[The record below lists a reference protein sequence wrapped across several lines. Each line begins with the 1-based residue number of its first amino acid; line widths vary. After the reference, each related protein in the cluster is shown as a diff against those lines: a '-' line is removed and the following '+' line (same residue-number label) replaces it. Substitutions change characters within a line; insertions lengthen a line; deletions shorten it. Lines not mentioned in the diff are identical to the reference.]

1 MKKISIVFFAVLLF
15 SACNK
20 EDETIAVQYKASN
33 GFSNTQI
40 KYRDAEGVLVS
51 ENIDFEGG
59 EDVWTY
65 SFDGKKGDIVFVS
78 ARCYDSISSITL
90 QILLDGKVFKE
101 GTSNNET
108 DEILTVS
115 GTIPYYNE

>member
-1 MKKISIVFFAVLLF
+1 MKKVSFILFAFLLF
-15 SACNK
+15 FACNK
-20 EDETIAVQYKASN
+20 EGETIVVQYKANN
-33 GFSNTQI
+33 GYSNTEI
-40 KYRDAEGVLVS
+40 KYRNADGVLVS
-51 ENIDFEGG
+51 ESVNFVVG

-78 ARCYDSISSITL
+78 ARYYDPNSSISL
-90 QILLDGKVFKE
+90 QILLDGKVYKE

-108 DEILTVS
+108 DDILTIS

>member
-1 MKKISIVFFAVLLF
+1 MKRILYGLLLVLLF

-20 EDETIAVQYKASN
+20 EDETVVVQYKASN
-33 GFSNTQI
+33 GYSNTQI
-40 KYRDAEGVLVS
+40 KYRDADGVLVS
-51 ENIDFEGG
+51 KNINFVGG

-78 ARCYDSISSITL
+78 ARYYDSSSSITL

-101 GTSNNET
+101 ATSNNET
-108 DEILTVS
+108 DEILTIS
-115 GTIPYYNE
+115 GTIPYYEE